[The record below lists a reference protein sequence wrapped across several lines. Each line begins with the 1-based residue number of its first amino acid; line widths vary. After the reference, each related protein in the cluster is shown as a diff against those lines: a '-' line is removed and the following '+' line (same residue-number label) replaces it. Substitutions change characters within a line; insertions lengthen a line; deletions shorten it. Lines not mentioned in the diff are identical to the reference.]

1 MSLSRVKPA
10 YPGFNRLKLSRADQF
25 QLAKIRRRNMK
36 KYFFKKTVNIAN
48 SKTEI
53 QKRALLNLPSNYR
66 LDKKNYFIISQM
78 LKNRW

>member
-1 MSLSRVKPA
+1 
-10 YPGFNRLKLSRADQF
+10 
-25 QLAKIRRRNMK
+25 MK

-66 LDKKNYFIISQM
+66 LDKKKLFYFFTNVEKSMVKI
-78 LKNRW
+78 